1 MKPDILLALSGEA
14 FFINPET
21 AVGLMWLQC
30 HFPKDEWDY
39 LTMGASFIDHT
50 SAAMLHIDAEDAGL
64 YVEITEAH
72 ENFIEGF
79 HD

>member
-1 MKPDILLALSGEA
+1 
-14 FFINPET
+14 
-21 AVGLMWLQC
+21 MWLQC
-30 HFPKDEWDY
+30 HFPEDEWDY

-72 ENFIEGF
+72 ENFIQGF